1 MHPAPVHLVWFRN
14 DLRVTDNKALFY
26 ASQDKQAQV
35 HAIFTI
41 TPEQWKSH
49 DIAPIRLALIH
60 NALLELSLSLAK
72 LNIPL
77 TLLISDTYSDA
88 ATSIAQYCQQHQ
100 VTALFFN
107 HQYELNEQ
115 RRDNQVAKLLENK
128 ISIYTYHDS
137 VFIPPGN
144 VVTQQGEM
152 YKVFTPFR
160 NAFLRLF
167 LSQENASLP
176 TPEIRT
182 HQNAVSPLKTPLF
195 SLENTSSLSFIPT
208 EEEARKR
215 LKQFCYETVSYYAK
229 WRDIPSVDGT
239 SQLSP
244 YLGVGLLSIRQC
256 FNRLYQTE
264 PDFVENSHS
273 GAFMWF
279 NELIWREFYQHL
291 IVANP
296 NLCKHIAFQIWT
308 EKINWH
314 NDNDNF
320 NAWAQGLTGFPII
333 DAAMRQLNQTG
344 WMHNRLRM
352 LTASFLVKDLLIDW
366 RWGERYFMSQLI
378 DGDFAANNGGWQW
391 AASTGTDAVPYFR
404 IFNPTT
410 QGRKFDADGEFI
422 RHWLPE
428 LANVPKR
435 YIHTPHEWAAKI
447 DNHIDYPLPIVDHAK
462 ARVRAIEAYE
472 QAKNKT

>member
-1 MHPAPVHLVWFRN
+1 MHPSPVHLVWFRN
-14 DLRVTDNKALFY
+14 DLRVTDNKALFN
-26 ASQDKQAQV
+26 ACQDKHAQV
-35 HAIFTI
+35 HALFTI
-41 TPEQWKSH
+41 TPEQWRAHHMALSCQAFIH
-49 DIAPIRLALIH
+49 D
-60 NALLELSLSLAK
+60 ALLNLSISLAQ

-77 TLLISDTYSDA
+77 ILVISDTYSNA
-88 ATSIAQYCQQHQ
+88 ANEVARYCQQHQ

-107 HQYELNEQ
+107 HQYALNEQ
-115 RRDNQVAKLLENK
+115 CRDKKVTELLENK
-128 ISIYTYHDS
+128 TTVYAYHDN

-167 LSQENASLP
+167 FSQDNASLP
-176 TPEIRT
+176 IPEIRT
-182 HQNAVSPLKTPLF
+182 HQKAVSPLKAPLF
-195 SLENTSSLSFIPT
+195 SIENTSSPSFIAT
-208 EEEARKR
+208 EEEALKR
-215 LKQFCYETVSYYAK
+215 LKQFCYESVPHYAK
-229 WRDIPSVDGT
+229 WRDIPAVDGT
-239 SQLSP
+239 SRLSP
-244 YLGVGLLSIRQC
+244 YLTHGLLSVRQC

-264 PDFVENSHS
+264 PDFLENSAS
-273 GAFMWF
+273 GAFVWF

-291 IVANP
+291 MVANP
-296 NLCKHIAFQIWT
+296 HLCKHIAFQLWT
-308 EKINWH
+308 EKINWR
-314 NDNDNF
+314 NDKEEF

-333 DAAMRQLNQTG
+333 DAAMRQLNHTG

-378 DGDFAANNGGWQW
+378 DGDFASNNGGWQW

-410 QGRKFDADGEFI
+410 QGRKFDPDGEFI

-428 LANVPKR
+428 LAHVPSR
-435 YIHTPHEWAAKI
+435 YIHTPHEWAAKT
-447 DNHIDYPLPIVDHAK
+447 NNPLDYPLPIVDHAK
-462 ARVRAIEAYE
+462 ARISAIESYE
-472 QAKNKT
+472 EAKKG

>member
-1 MHPAPVHLVWFRN
+1 MYPAPVHLVWFRN

-26 ASQDKQAQV
+26 ACQDKQALV
-35 HAIFTI
+35 HAVFTI
-41 TPEQWKSH
+41 TPEQWKAHNMALSH
-49 DIAPIRLALIH
+49 QAFIH
-60 NALLELSLSLAK
+60 DALLNLSISLAK
-72 LNIPL
+72 LNITL
-77 TLLISDTYSDA
+77 TVIISDTYSDA
-88 ATSIAQYCQQHQ
+88 AISVAQYCQQHQ

-115 RRDNQVAKLLENK
+115 RRDKKVMALLENK
-128 ISIYTYHDS
+128 TTIYSYHDH

-152 YKVFTPFR
+152 YKVFTPFK
-160 NAFLRLF
+160 NAFLRIF
-167 LSQENASLP
+167 FSQDNASLP
-176 TPEIRT
+176 IPEIRAN
-182 HQNAVSPLKTPLF
+182 QKAVLPLKAPLF
-195 SLENTSSLSFIPT
+195 PIETSATASFIPT
-208 EEEARKR
+208 EEDALKR
-215 LKQFCYETVSYYAK
+215 LKKFCYESIPHYAK
-229 WRDIPSVDGT
+229 WRDIPAVDGT

-244 YLGVGLLSIRQC
+244 HLAVGLLSVRQC

-264 PDFVENSHS
+264 PDFMENNTS
-273 GAFMWF
+273 GAFTWF

-308 EKINWH
+308 EKISWL

-320 NAWAQGLTGFPII
+320 KAWTQGLTGFPII

-422 RHWLPE
+422 RYWLPE
-428 LANVPKR
+428 LADVPIR
-435 YIHTPHEWAAKI
+435 YIHTPHEWAAKT
-447 DNHIDYPLPIVDHAK
+447 DNNIDYPFPIVDHAK
-462 ARVRAIEAYE
+462 ARIRAIEAYE
-472 QAKNKT
+472 QAKK